1 MSARPA
7 QADID
12 TQRETRKLERQ
23 RFLKQQRIKP
33 SFWLATTEAS
43 LKYGINMS
51 VIALVVIPPAIF
63 YWSALVASIYELTAI
78 NEILSH
84 VALGA
89 ATASADTMTNS
100 GADTLS
106 ELARPTIDTIG
117 IAIWALTGMI
127 FAVIGWFV
135 VPFNS
140 PLQKAADKHMMEW
153 SGPALKPG
161 IAASENT
168 SVVLETEPEKIES
181 KAPMANVPEP
191 NINQAQA

>member
-1 MSARPA
+1 MSAHPA

-12 TQRETRKLERQ
+12 TQREIRKQERQ
-23 RFLKQQRIKP
+23 RFIKQQRIKP
-33 SFWLATTEAS
+33 SFWLATTGAS
-43 LKYGINMS
+43 LKYGIYMS
-51 VIALVVIPPAIF
+51 VIALVIIPPAIF

-78 NEILSH
+78 KEILVH

-89 ATASADTMTNS
+89 SSVSGDTMANS

-106 ELARPTIDTIG
+106 QLARPTIDTIG

-140 PLQKAADKHMMEW
+140 PLQKAADRHMMEW
-153 SGPALKPG
+153 GGPALKPG
-161 IAASENT
+161 IAASEDT
-168 SVVLETEPEKIES
+168 SAALETEPENIES

-191 NINQAQA
+191 NIKQAQA